1 MDESA
6 TPQRFK
12 YSCTECQRRK
22 QKCNKIFPC
31 VHCKSRGV
39 QRNCIFKEKP
49 AKPANPPPQASSAT
63 TSKTTAGV
71 GASKK
76 RYRGSSEDS
85 NSESDSDAD
94 TGNGGFDSVGQK
106 GVAVD
111 SGNPGPLVL
120 EQSGGQ
126 LTQLSPNTQT
136 RQPRPRRNKQY
147 SISAAACTEL
157 RTALAI
163 IPEDRNHLD
172 TLILSFFQNVN
183 PHYGMIHKTDFSREY
198 NRWWK
203 KRSRNQPLPIP
214 WTCLLLMMCACA
226 CQHLPVDIQKK
237 LAKMLGPSCQECTE
251 SFHYTAR
258 YLYSAIPPGHY
269 HKNNVLWLLHSTYW
283 YKAEAMFVETCH
295 VFYTAVREAQEL
307 GFDTERDVNDVPNF
321 ELEIRRRAWCVI
333 DSWDWQIAS
342 GLSRD
347 TLVDHSMCN
356 AKRPSLTLEP
366 DGEFSPLMHMNMQSD
381 LIHKLAG
388 RFPCPAQI
396 KSRSDVMEY
405 KGMIDEWMQNF
416 PPIFALTNP
425 DTSNDKKQAWIEY
438 HRHYNYTMGY
448 MMVLNPFRPHMALP
462 YTDKS
467 SAEELELR
475 RIAVDLTLLLVQVLD
490 NWLKF
495 LTFRDGRFHFIIF
508 SLVDAATVMS
518 NMVLNDKAQ
527 TLPRRDDVY
536 RAIKTT
542 LVLQRKLYF
551 LSASAKLGF
560 RIVQRIVRHLFRST
574 PTEYLDSLENGSHDD
589 TNNDNTQPVLSAAPD
604 QASSGALMNV
614 QNIDPEVPVSSR
626 LWWDLPATEVPAPA
640 SDAGTGSQLAT
651 YADYGTLSYNNGVT
665 VGPDGKMDN
674 ISPHTISKDQAN
686 TSSQDTLAISATF
699 GSTEPTASTTDT
711 EPASVDYPS
720 STSLPSVS
728 SASPSYVTALTP
740 ESTAGT
746 AAHVESTLSGPAPIS
761 PSVYVSAAS
770 PSVVTAPPLGPITS
784 ASPNY
789 IATTPVYFGPVPTG
803 QVSDAPLSNIAD
815 SSLPLAHTINESLPW
830 SNIVDASFPLNNDAG
845 MSLPLN
851 NMHGVPLNGPL
862 DYSAFYAA
870 GASPAYNATMPAYID
885 PAFLSTLSPS
895 RASEYMLTTS
905 VPNVGPNTGLTPTSI
920 SPIFPDTT
928 TFDTSTPHL
937 PWPDYNDAGRN
948 TTPKSHGASIGY
960 DIAAPFNVPS
970 TYATPAPYSSPEG
983 HASAEHSL
991 NPPTGYD
998 TPSSVF
1004 FTTTNTTSDI
1014 YTSPSE
1020 GFASPEN
1027 HGAPGDHTS
1036 STSAET
1042 ALLYSDEDYNAH
1054 TVSTVYETP
1063 ESYHT
1068 APSYAT
1074 PKDNSR
1080 SPDVQPPV

>member
-49 AKPANPPPQASSAT
+49 AKPANPPPQASGAT

-76 RYRGSSEDS
+76 RFRGGSEDS
-85 NSESDSDAD
+85 NSDSDSDAD
-94 TGNGGFDSVGQK
+94 TGNGGLDSVGQN

-111 SGNPGPLVL
+111 SGNPGPLVP

-136 RQPRPRRNKQY
+136 RQPRPRRNRQY
-147 SISAAACTEL
+147 YVSAATCNEL

-163 IPEDRNHLD
+163 IPEDRNHVD
-172 TLILSFFQNVN
+172 ALILSFFQNVN
-183 PHYGMIHKTDFSREY
+183 PHYGMIHKTDFGREY

-203 KRSRNQPLPIP
+203 KRSRNEPLPIP

-237 LAKMLGPSCQECTE
+237 LAKMLGNSCQECTE
-251 SFHYTAR
+251 SFHYAAR
-258 YLYSAIPPGHY
+258 YLYSAMPSGHY

-283 YKAEAMFVETCH
+283 YKAEAMFVEACH
-295 VFYTAVREAQEL
+295 IFYTAVREAQEL
-307 GFDTERDVNDVPNF
+307 GFDTERDINDVPNF

-347 TLVDHSMCN
+347 TMVDHSMCI

-381 LIHKLAG
+381 LVHKLAR

-396 KSRSDVMEY
+396 KTRSEVMEY
-405 KGMIDEWMQNF
+405 KGMIDEWMRNF

-425 DTSNDKKQAWIEY
+425 DTSNDKEQAWIEY

-462 YTDKS
+462 YTDES
-467 SAEELELR
+467 TVEELELR
-475 RIAVDLTLLLVQVLD
+475 RIAVDLTLLIVQVLD

-536 RAIKTT
+536 RAMKTT

-551 LSASAKLGF
+551 LSDSAKLGF

-574 PTEYLDSLENGSHDD
+574 PTEYLESLENGDHGD
-589 TNNDNTQPVLSAAPD
+589 TNNDNTQPTISAAPE
-604 QASSGALMNV
+604 QASGGTLMNV
-614 QNIDPEVPVSSR
+614 QSFDPEAPVSPG
-626 LWWDLPATEVPAPA
+626 LWDLQVTEVPA

-651 YADYGTLSYNNGVT
+651 YADYGPPSYNDGAAL
-665 VGPDGKMDN
+665 GPDGNMDN
-674 ISPHTISKDQAN
+674 ISPHMISKDQAN
-686 TSSQDTLAISATF
+686 TPSQDTLTIPATF
-699 GSTEPTASTTDT
+699 GSTEPTVSTTDT
-711 EPASVDYPS
+711 EPSSVDYP
-720 STSLPSVS
+720 S

-740 ESTAGT
+740 ESTAGI
-746 AAHVESTLSGPAPIS
+746 AVPAESALSRHAPAS
-761 PSVYVSAAS
+761 PSGYVSARS
-770 PSVVTAPPLGPITS
+770 PSAVAAPSSGPIAS
-784 ASPNY
+784 GSPNY

-815 SSLPLAHTINESLPW
+815 SSLPLAHTVNGSLPW

-845 MSLPLN
+845 VSLPLN
-851 NMHGVPLNGPL
+851 NMHGVPLNGAL

-870 GASPAYNATMPAYID
+870 GASPAYDATMPAYID

-895 RASEYMLTTS
+895 RASEYMLNTS
-905 VPNVGPNTGLTPTSI
+905 MPNVGPITGLTPTSI
-920 SPIFPDTT
+920 SPIFPDIT

-937 PWPDYNDAGRN
+937 PWPDYNDAGQY
-948 TTPKSHGASIGY
+948 TTPKSHEASIGY

-983 HASAEHSL
+983 HTSTEHSL

-1004 FTTTNTTSDI
+1004 FTTTDTTSEI

-1020 GFASPEN
+1020 GYASPEN
-1027 HGAPGDHTS
+1027 HGAPADHTS
-1036 STSAET
+1036 STSAGT

-1080 SPDVQPPV
+1080 SPDAQPPV

>member
-1 MDESA
+1 MDESV

-31 VHCKSRGV
+31 IHCKSRGV

-49 AKPANPPPQASSAT
+49 AKPANPPPQASGAT

-76 RYRGSSEDS
+76 RFRGGSEDS
-85 NSESDSDAD
+85 SSDSDSDAD
-94 TGNGGFDSVGQK
+94 TGNGGLDSVGQN
-106 GVAVD
+106 GVPVD
-111 SGNPGPLVL
+111 SDNPGPLVL
-120 EQSGGQ
+120 EQSSGQ
-126 LTQLSPNTQT
+126 LTQLSSGTQT
-136 RQPRPRRNKQY
+136 RQPRPRRNRQY
-147 SISAAACTEL
+147 HISAAACHEL

-163 IPEDRNHLD
+163 IPEDRNH
-172 TLILSFFQNVN
+172 
-183 PHYGMIHKTDFSREY
+183 
-198 NRWWK
+198 
-203 KRSRNQPLPIP
+203 
-214 WTCLLLMMCACA
+214 
-226 CQHLPVDIQKK
+226 HLPVDIQKK
-237 LAKMLGPSCQECTE
+237 LEKMLGPSCQECTE

-258 YLYSAIPPGHY
+258 YLYSAMPTGHY

-295 VFYTAVREAQEL
+295 IFYTAVREAQEL
-307 GFDTERDVNDVPNF
+307 GFDTERDANDVPNF

-347 TLVDHSMCN
+347 TLVNHSRCN

-381 LIHKLAG
+381 LIHKLAD

-396 KSRSDVMEY
+396 KTRSDVMEY

-462 YTDKS
+462 YTDNS

-536 RAIKTT
+536 RAIKAT

-574 PTEYLDSLENGSHDD
+574 PTEYLDSLENDSHDD
-589 TNNDNTQPVLSAAPD
+589 TNNENTQPVPSAAPD

-614 QNIDPEVPVSSR
+614 QYIDPEGPMSPR

-640 SDAGTGSQLAT
+640 SDAGTVSQLVPYT
-651 YADYGTLSYNNGVT
+651 ESGTSSHNSDGT
-665 VGPDGKMDN
+665 VAHDGHTGN
-674 ISPHTISKDQAN
+674 ISPHMISKDRAN
-686 TSSQDTLAISATF
+686 MSSQDTLAILATF
-699 GSTEPTASTTDT
+699 GSAEPTVSATDA
-711 EPASVDYPS
+711 EPVPVDYPS
-720 STSLPSVS
+720 SASLPSVS

-746 AAHVESTLSGPAPIS
+746 ATHVESLLSGHAPVS
-761 PSVYVSAAS
+761 PSDFFPAAS
-770 PSVVTAPPLGPITS
+770 PGVVAAPSLGPMTTV
-784 ASPNY
+784 SPNY
-789 IATTPVYFGPVPTG
+789 IATTPVDFGPVPAV

-815 SSLPLAHTINESLPW
+815 ASLPLAHTVDGSLPW
-830 SNIVDASFPLNNDAG
+830 SNIA
-845 MSLPLN
+845 SLPLN
-851 NMHGVPLNGPL
+851 NMAGAPLNGAL
-862 DYSAFYAA
+862 DYSSAFYAA
-870 GASPAYNATMPAYID
+870 GASPAYNASMPAYID

-895 RASEYMLTTS
+895 AASEYILAASM
-905 VPNVGPNTGLTPTSI
+905 PIVGPIAGLTPTSI
-920 SPIFPDTT
+920 SPIFPNTT
-928 TFDTSTPHL
+928 THDTFTPHL
-937 PWPDYNDAGRN
+937 PWPDYNDAGLY
-948 TTPKSHGASIGY
+948 TTPKSHEHSVGH
-960 DIAAPFNVPS
+960 DITTAFNAPS
-970 TYATPAPYSSPEG
+970 TYATPALYTSPESRASTEHSLSLPVGYGTPSSVLFPTTNTASNIYTSSPEG
-983 HASAEHSL
+983 
-991 NPPTGYD
+991 Y
-998 TPSSVF
+998 
-1004 FTTTNTTSDI
+1004 
-1014 YTSPSE
+1014 
-1020 GFASPEN
+1020 ASPEN
-1027 HGAPGDHTS
+1027 HGAPGNYTS
-1036 STSAET
+1036 PTPAGT
-1042 ALLYSDEDYNAH
+1042 TLLYSDEDDNAH
-1054 TVSTVYETP
+1054 TASTDYETP

-1068 APSYAT
+1068 APSCAT
-1074 PKDNSR
+1074 PGDNSR

>member
-1 MDESA
+1 MDESI

-31 VHCKSRGV
+31 IHCKSRGV

-49 AKPANPPPQASSAT
+49 AKPANPPPQASGAT

-76 RYRGSSEDS
+76 RFRGGSEDS
-85 NSESDSDAD
+85 SSDSDSDAD
-94 TGNGGFDSVGQK
+94 TGNGGLDSVGQN

-111 SGNPGPLVL
+111 SGNPGPLVP

-126 LTQLSPNTQT
+126 LTQLSHNTQM
-136 RQPRPRRNKQY
+136 RQSRPRRNKQY
-147 SISAAACTEL
+147 HISAEACTEL
-157 RTALAI
+157 RSALAI
-163 IPEDRNHLD
+163 IPEDRNH
-172 TLILSFFQNVN
+172 V
-183 PHYGMIHKTDFSREY
+183 
-198 NRWWK
+198 
-203 KRSRNQPLPIP
+203 
-214 WTCLLLMMCACA
+214 
-226 CQHLPVDIQKK
+226 
-237 LAKMLGPSCQECTE
+237 
-251 SFHYTAR
+251 AR
-258 YLYSAIPPGHY
+258 YLYSAMPPGYY

-283 YKAEAMFVETCH
+283 YKAEAMFVEACH
-295 VFYTAVREAQEL
+295 IFYTAVREAQEL
-307 GFDTERDVNDVPNF
+307 GFDTERDTNDIPNF

-347 TLVDHSMCN
+347 TMVDHSMCN
-356 AKRPSLTLEP
+356 AKRPSLTLEL

-381 LIHKLAG
+381 LIHRLAG

-396 KSRSDVMEY
+396 KTRSEVMEY
-405 KGMIDEWMQNF
+405 KDIIDEWMRNF

-462 YTDKS
+462 YTDES
-467 SAEELELR
+467 SEEELELR
-475 RIAVDLTLLLVQVLD
+475 RIAVDLTLMIVQVLD

-536 RAIKTT
+536 RALKTT

-551 LSASAKLGF
+551 LSGSAKLGF

-574 PTEYLDSLENGSHDD
+574 PTEYLDSLENGDHDD
-589 TNNDNTQPVLSAAPD
+589 TNEDNTQPVVSATLD

-614 QNIDPEVPVSSR
+614 QYIDPEAPVSPG
-626 LWWDLPATEVPAPA
+626 LWDLSATEVPAPV

-651 YADYGTLSYNNGVT
+651 YADYGTPSHHNNGAT
-665 VGPDGKMDN
+665 VGPDGHTGN
-674 ISPHTISKDQAN
+674 ISPHMISKDQAN
-686 TSSQDTLAISATF
+686 TSSQDTLAIPATF
-699 GSTEPTASTTDT
+699 NSAEPTASTTGNG
-711 EPASVDYPS
+711 PVHVDYS
-720 STSLPSVS
+720 SSASLPSVS

-746 AAHVESTLSGPAPIS
+746 AAPVESTLSGHAPVS
-761 PSVYVSAAS
+761 PSGYVSAAS
-770 PSVVTAPPLGPITS
+770 PNVAAALSSGPITS
-784 ASPNY
+784 GSPYY
-789 IATTPVYFGPVPTG
+789 IATTPVYFGPVPAG
-803 QVSDAPLSNIAD
+803 QVSDTSLSNIAD
-815 SSLPLAHTINESLPW
+815 ASLPLGNIVDGSLPW
-830 SNIVDASFPLNNDAG
+830 GNIVNA
-845 MSLPLN
+845 SLPLN
-851 NMHGVPLNGPL
+851 NTAGATLNGAL

-870 GASPAYNATMPAYID
+870 GASPVYDSTMPAYID

-895 RASEYMLTTS
+895 AASEYIVATS
-905 VPNVGPNTGLTPTSI
+905 MPNIGPITGLTPPSFSTI
-920 SPIFPDTT
+920 IPDTT
-928 TFDTSTPHL
+928 TYDTSTPHL
-937 PWPDYNDAGRN
+937 PWPDYNDAGLY
-948 TTPKSHGASIGY
+948 TTPKSHEASIGD
-960 DIAAPFNVPS
+960 DINALLNAPS
-970 TYATPAPYSSPEG
+970 TYATPASYSSPEG
-983 HASAEHSL
+983 HASTEHSL

-1020 GFASPEN
+1020 GYTSPEN
-1027 HGAPGDHTS
+1027 HAALGDYTT
-1036 STSAET
+1036 STSAGT

-1068 APSYAT
+1068 APSSAT
-1074 PKDNSR
+1074 PENNSK
-1080 SPDVQPPV
+1080 SPDV

>member
-49 AKPANPPPQASSAT
+49 AKPANPPPQASGAT

-76 RYRGSSEDS
+76 RFRGGSEDS
-85 NSESDSDAD
+85 NSDSDSDAD
-94 TGNGGFDSVGQK
+94 TGNGGLDSVGQN

-111 SGNPGPLVL
+111 SGNPGPLVP

-136 RQPRPRRNKQY
+136 RQPRPRRNRQY
-147 SISAAACTEL
+147 YVSAATCNEL

-163 IPEDRNHLD
+163 IPEDRNH
-172 TLILSFFQNVN
+172 V
-183 PHYGMIHKTDFSREY
+183 
-198 NRWWK
+198 
-203 KRSRNQPLPIP
+203 
-214 WTCLLLMMCACA
+214 
-226 CQHLPVDIQKK
+226 
-237 LAKMLGPSCQECTE
+237 
-251 SFHYTAR
+251 AR
-258 YLYSAIPPGHY
+258 YLYSAMPSGHY

-283 YKAEAMFVETCH
+283 YKAEAMFVEACH
-295 VFYTAVREAQEL
+295 IFYTAVREAQEL
-307 GFDTERDVNDVPNF
+307 GFDTERDINDVPNF

-347 TLVDHSMCN
+347 TMVDHSMCI

-381 LIHKLAG
+381 LVHKLAR

-396 KSRSDVMEY
+396 KTRSEVMEY
-405 KGMIDEWMQNF
+405 KGMIDEWMRNF

-425 DTSNDKKQAWIEY
+425 DTSNDKEQAWIEY

-462 YTDKS
+462 YTDES
-467 SAEELELR
+467 TVEELELR
-475 RIAVDLTLLLVQVLD
+475 RIAVDLTLLIVQVLD

-536 RAIKTT
+536 RAMKTT

-551 LSASAKLGF
+551 LSDSAKLGF

-574 PTEYLDSLENGSHDD
+574 PTEYLESLENGDHGD
-589 TNNDNTQPVLSAAPD
+589 TNNDNTQPTISAAPE
-604 QASSGALMNV
+604 QASGGTLMNV
-614 QNIDPEVPVSSR
+614 QSFDPEAPVSPG
-626 LWWDLPATEVPAPA
+626 LWDLQVTEVPA

-651 YADYGTLSYNNGVT
+651 YADYGPPSYNDGAAL
-665 VGPDGKMDN
+665 GPDGNMDN
-674 ISPHTISKDQAN
+674 ISPHMISKDQAN
-686 TSSQDTLAISATF
+686 TPSQDTLTIPATF
-699 GSTEPTASTTDT
+699 GSTEPTVSTTDT
-711 EPASVDYPS
+711 EPSSVDYP
-720 STSLPSVS
+720 S

-740 ESTAGT
+740 ESTAGI
-746 AAHVESTLSGPAPIS
+746 AVPAESALSRHAPAS
-761 PSVYVSAAS
+761 PSGYVSARS
-770 PSVVTAPPLGPITS
+770 PSAVAAPSSGPIAS
-784 ASPNY
+784 GSPNY

-815 SSLPLAHTINESLPW
+815 SSLPLAHTVNGSLPW

-845 MSLPLN
+845 VSLPLN
-851 NMHGVPLNGPL
+851 NMHGVPLNGAL

-870 GASPAYNATMPAYID
+870 GASPAYDATMPAYID

-895 RASEYMLTTS
+895 RASEYMLNTS
-905 VPNVGPNTGLTPTSI
+905 MPNVGPITGLTPTSI
-920 SPIFPDTT
+920 SPIFPDIT

-937 PWPDYNDAGRN
+937 PWPDYNDAGQY
-948 TTPKSHGASIGY
+948 TTPKSHEASIGY

-983 HASAEHSL
+983 HTSTEHSL

-1004 FTTTNTTSDI
+1004 FTTTDTTSEI

-1020 GFASPEN
+1020 GYASPEN
-1027 HGAPGDHTS
+1027 HGAPADHTS
-1036 STSAET
+1036 STSAGT

-1080 SPDVQPPV
+1080 SPDAQPPV

>member
-1 MDESA
+1 MDDSV

-12 YSCTECQRRK
+12 YACTECQRRK

-49 AKPANPPPQASSAT
+49 AKPANPPPQPSDAT
-63 TSKTTAGV
+63 TSRTAAGV

-85 NSESDSDAD
+85 SSDDDSDAD
-94 TGNGGFDSVGQK
+94 IGNGGLNSVGQN
-106 GVAVD
+106 GVPVNSD
-111 SGNPGPLVL
+111 NPGPLAP
-120 EQSGGQ
+120 QQSTSGGQ
-126 LTQLSPNTQT
+126 LTQLSPGTQT
-136 RQPRPRRNKQY
+136 AQPRPRRNRQY
-147 SISAAACTEL
+147 HISAEACTEL

-163 IPEDRNHLD
+163 IPEDRNH
-172 TLILSFFQNVN
+172 V
-183 PHYGMIHKTDFSREY
+183 
-198 NRWWK
+198 
-203 KRSRNQPLPIP
+203 
-214 WTCLLLMMCACA
+214 
-226 CQHLPVDIQKK
+226 
-237 LAKMLGPSCQECTE
+237 
-251 SFHYTAR
+251 AR
-258 YLYSAIPPGHY
+258 YLYGAIPTGHY

-295 VFYTAVREAQEL
+295 IFYTAVREAQEL
-307 GFDTERDVNDVPNF
+307 GFDTERDANDVPNF

-347 TLVDHSMCN
+347 TMVDHSMCN

-396 KSRSDVMEY
+396 KTRSDVMEY

-589 TNNDNTQPVLSAAPD
+589 INNDDTQPVLSVAPD

-614 QNIDPEVPVSSR
+614 QYIDPEAPVSPR
-626 LWWDLPATEVPAPA
+626 LWWDLPVTEVPAPA
-640 SDAGTGSQLAT
+640 SDAGTGSQLVLYT
-651 YADYGTLSYNNGVT
+651 ESGTSSHNSDGT
-665 VGPDGKMDN
+665 VAHDGHTGN
-674 ISPHTISKDQAN
+674 ISPHMISKDQEN
-686 TSSQDTLAISATF
+686 TSSQDTLAIPATF
-699 GSTEPTASTTDT
+699 GSAEPTVSTTDA
-711 EPASVDYPS
+711 EPVPVDYPS
-720 STSLPSVS
+720 SASLPSVS

-746 AAHVESTLSGPAPIS
+746 VTHVESLLSGHAPVS
-761 PSVYVSAAS
+761 PSDFFPAAS
-770 PSVVTAPPLGPITS
+770 PGVVAAPSLGPMTS
-784 ASPNY
+784 VSPNY
-789 IATTPVYFGPVPTG
+789 NATTPVDFGPVPAV

-815 SSLPLAHTINESLPW
+815 ASFPLAHTVDGSLPW
-830 SNIVDASFPLNNDAG
+830 SNIVNA
-845 MSLPLN
+845 SLPLN
-851 NMHGVPLNGPL
+851 NMAGTPLNGAL
-862 DYSAFYAA
+862 DYSFAFYAA
-870 GASPAYNATMPAYID
+870 SASPTYNAAMPTYID
-885 PAFLSTLSPS
+885 PAFLSTLSPA
-895 RASEYMLTTS
+895 RASEYMLAAS
-905 VPNVGPNTGLTPTSI
+905 MPNVGPIAELTPTSI
-920 SPIFPDTT
+920 SPVFPDTT
-928 TFDTSTPHL
+928 THDTFTPHL
-937 PWPDYNDAGRN
+937 PWPDYNDAGLYA
-948 TTPKSHGASIGY
+948 TPKSHEHSVGH
-960 DIAAPFNVPS
+960 DITTAFNAPS
-970 TYATPAPYSSPEG
+970 TYATPALYTSLESR
-983 HASAEHSL
+983 ASTEHSL

-1020 GFASPEN
+1020 GYASPEN
-1027 HGAPGDHTS
+1027 HAAPGDYT
-1036 STSAET
+1036 TSASAGT
-1042 ALLYSDEDYNAH
+1042 ALLYSDDDENAH

-1068 APSYAT
+1068 APSSAT
-1074 PKDNSR
+1074 PENNSK

>member
-1 MDESA
+1 MDQSV

-49 AKPANPPPQASSAT
+49 SKPANPPPQAGGAT
-63 TSKTTAGV
+63 TSRTAAGV

-76 RYRGSSEDS
+76 RYRDSSEGSSSDD
-85 NSESDSDAD
+85 DSDAD
-94 TGNGGFDSVGQK
+94 IGNGGLDSVGQS
-106 GVAVD
+106 GVPVNSD
-111 SGNPGPLVL
+111 NPGPLVP
-120 EQSGGQ
+120 EQSSGQ
-126 LTQLSPNTQT
+126 LTQLSPGTQT
-136 RQPRPRRNKQY
+136 TQPRPRRNRQY
-147 SISAAACTEL
+147 HVSAEACTEL

-163 IPEDRNHLD
+163 IPEDRNH
-172 TLILSFFQNVN
+172 V
-183 PHYGMIHKTDFSREY
+183 
-198 NRWWK
+198 
-203 KRSRNQPLPIP
+203 
-214 WTCLLLMMCACA
+214 
-226 CQHLPVDIQKK
+226 
-237 LAKMLGPSCQECTE
+237 
-251 SFHYTAR
+251 AR
-258 YLYSAIPPGHY
+258 YLYSAMPTGYY

-295 VFYTAVREAQEL
+295 IFYTAVREAREL
-307 GFDTERDVNDVPNF
+307 GFDTERDANDVPNF

-347 TLVDHSMCN
+347 TMVDHSMCN

-396 KSRSDVMEY
+396 KTRSDVMEY

-467 SAEELELR
+467 SPEELELR

-518 NMVLNDKAQ
+518 NMILNDNAQ

-589 TNNDNTQPVLSAAPD
+589 INNDNTQPVLSVAPD

-614 QNIDPEVPVSSR
+614 QYIDPEVSVSPR
-626 LWWDLPATEVPAPA
+626 LWWDLPVTEVPAPA
-640 SDAGTGSQLAT
+640 SDAGTGSHLVPYT
-651 YADYGTLSYNNGVT
+651 ESGTSSHNRDGT
-665 VGPDGKMDN
+665 VAHDGHTSN
-674 ISPHTISKDQAN
+674 ISSHMISKDQAN
-686 TSSQDTLAISATF
+686 TSSQDTLAIPATF
-699 GSTEPTASTTDT
+699 GSAKPTVSTTDA
-711 EPASVDYPS
+711 EPVRVDGS
-720 STSLPSVS
+720 SSASLPSVS

-740 ESTAGT
+740 ESTTGT
-746 AAHVESTLSGPAPIS
+746 AAHVESTLSGHASVS
-761 PSVYVSAAS
+761 PSSHVSAAS
-770 PSVVTAPPLGPITS
+770 PSVVTAPFLGPITS

-789 IATTPVYFGPVPTG
+789 IATTPVYFGPVPAG
-803 QVSDAPLSNIAD
+803 QVSNAPLSNIAD
-815 SSLPLAHTINESLPW
+815 ASLPFGNAASGSLPWNNIVNASLPLTNMAG
-830 SNIVDASFPLNNDAG
+830 APLNSA
-845 MSLPLN
+845 
-851 NMHGVPLNGPL
+851 L
-862 DYSAFYAA
+862 DYSALYAA
-870 GASPAYNATMPAYID
+870 GASPAYNASMPAYID

-895 RASEYMLTTS
+895 AASEYILGASM
-905 VPNVGPNTGLTPTSI
+905 PNVGPITGLTPTSI
-920 SPIFPDTT
+920 SPIFPNTTIHDT
-928 TFDTSTPHL
+928 FTPHL
-937 PWPDYNDAGRN
+937 PWPNYNDARLY
-948 TTPKSHGASIGY
+948 TTPKSHEHSVGHGTTTA
-960 DIAAPFNVPS
+960 FNAPS
-970 TYATPAPYSSPEG
+970 TYATPALYTSPESR
-983 HASAEHSL
+983 ASTEHILSL
-991 NPPTGYD
+991 PVGYD
-998 TPSSVF
+998 TPSSVLF
-1004 FTTTNTTSDI
+1004 PTTNTASNI
-1014 YTSPSE
+1014 YTS
-1020 GFASPEN
+1020 SPEGCASLEKN
-1027 HGAPGDHTS
+1027 HGAPGDYTS
-1036 STSAET
+1036 PTPAGT
-1042 ALLYSDEDYNAH
+1042 TLLYSNEDDNAH
-1054 TVSTVYETP
+1054 TVSAEYETP

-1068 APSYAT
+1068 APCCAT
-1074 PKDNSR
+1074 PGDNSR
-1080 SPDVQPPV
+1080 SPDAQPPV

>member
-1 MDESA
+1 M
-6 TPQRFK
+6 
-12 YSCTECQRRK
+12 
-22 QKCNKIFPC
+22 
-31 VHCKSRGV
+31 
-39 QRNCIFKEKP
+39 
-49 AKPANPPPQASSAT
+49 
-63 TSKTTAGV
+63 
-71 GASKK
+71 
-76 RYRGSSEDS
+76 
-85 NSESDSDAD
+85 
-94 TGNGGFDSVGQK
+94 
-106 GVAVD
+106 
-111 SGNPGPLVL
+111 
-120 EQSGGQ
+120 
-126 LTQLSPNTQT
+126 
-136 RQPRPRRNKQY
+136 
-147 SISAAACTEL
+147 
-157 RTALAI
+157 
-163 IPEDRNHLD
+163 
-172 TLILSFFQNVN
+172 
-183 PHYGMIHKTDFSREY
+183 
-198 NRWWK
+198 
-203 KRSRNQPLPIP
+203 
-214 WTCLLLMMCACA
+214 
-226 CQHLPVDIQKK
+226 
-237 LAKMLGPSCQECTE
+237 
-251 SFHYTAR
+251 
-258 YLYSAIPPGHY
+258 
-269 HKNNVLWLLHSTYW
+269 
-283 YKAEAMFVETCH
+283 
-295 VFYTAVREAQEL
+295 
-307 GFDTERDVNDVPNF
+307 
-321 ELEIRRRAWCVI
+321 
-333 DSWDWQIAS
+333 
-342 GLSRD
+342 
-347 TLVDHSMCN
+347 VDHSMCN

-381 LIHKLAG
+381 LVHKLAG

-396 KSRSDVMEY
+396 KTRSEVMEY
-405 KGMIDEWMQNF
+405 KGMIDEWMRNF

-425 DTSNDKKQAWIEY
+425 DTSNDKEQAWIEY

-462 YTDKS
+462 YTDES

-475 RIAVDLTLLLVQVLD
+475 RIAVDLTLLIVQVLD

-551 LSASAKLGF
+551 LSSSAKLGF

-574 PTEYLDSLENGSHDD
+574 PAEYLESLENGDQDD
-589 TNNDNTQPVLSAAPD
+589 KNNDNTQPTISTAPE
-604 QASSGALMNV
+604 QASGGALMNV
-614 QNIDPEVPVSSR
+614 QSFDPEAPVSPG
-626 LWWDLPATEVPAPA
+626 LWDLPVTEVPGSA

-651 YADYGTLSYNNGVT
+651 YADYGTSSYNNGATLV
-665 VGPDGKMDN
+665 PDGNMDN
-674 ISPHTISKDQAN
+674 ISPHMISKDQAN
-686 TSSQDTLAISATF
+686 TSSQDTLAIPATF
-699 GSTEPTASTTDT
+699 GSTEPTTSTTDT

-728 SASPSYVTALTP
+728 SASPSHVTALTP

-746 AAHVESTLSGPAPIS
+746 AAHVESTLSGHAPVS
-761 PSVYVSAAS
+761 PSIYVSAAS
-770 PSVVTAPPLGPITS
+770 PGVVTAPSLGPITS

-803 QVSDAPLSNIAD
+803 QVSDAPLSNISDA
-815 SSLPLAHTINESLPW
+815 SMPLDNTVNASLPW
-830 SNIVDASFPLNNDAG
+830 SNIVNA
-845 MSLPLN
+845 SLPLN
-851 NMHGVPLNGPL
+851 NMAGAPLNGAL

-870 GASPAYNATMPAYID
+870 GASPTYNAAVPTYID

-895 RASEYMLTTS
+895 RASEYMLAAS
-905 VPNVGPNTGLTPTSI
+905 MPNVGPIAELTPTSI

-928 TFDTSTPHL
+928 HDTFTPHL
-937 PWPDYNDAGRN
+937 PWPDYNDAGLY
-948 TTPKSHGASIGY
+948 TTPKSHEPSVEY
-960 DIAAPFNVPS
+960 DITATFNAPS
-970 TYATPAPYSSPEG
+970 TYATPSPYSSPEG
-983 HASAEHSL
+983 HASTEHSL

-1020 GFASPEN
+1020 GYASPEN

-1036 STSAET
+1036 STSAGT